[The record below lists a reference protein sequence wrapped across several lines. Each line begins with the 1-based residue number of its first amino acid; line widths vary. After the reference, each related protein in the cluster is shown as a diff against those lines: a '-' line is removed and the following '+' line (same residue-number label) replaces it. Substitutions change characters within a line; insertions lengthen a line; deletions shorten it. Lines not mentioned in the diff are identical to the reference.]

1 MRRKAPLTSSM
12 KLTPDN
18 KGPDFGLAQLG
29 QVALRIHDVDGAIE
43 FYRDALGMKFL
54 FSTGTMAF
62 FDCGGVR
69 LMLSMP
75 ERPEFDRPGSIL
87 YFKVDDLEAARSTMI
102 DRGVRVRRRAPPDR
116 ANARPRTLD
125 VVLQRPLGQHA
136 GPHERGEDLTG
147 VLRSFVSCGGVNTD
161 SGQSAGS
168 HPFSLASWGGRQGI
182 VDSAERRGRRKYP
195 PSLQPL
201 FLHNKHKP
209 AFCSHDYTVCSK
221 LTQLL

>member
-1 MRRKAPLTSSM
+1 MSIRCVASPVNFMM

-18 KGPDFGLAQLG
+18 KGTDFGLAQIG

-87 YFKVDDLEAARSTMI
+87 YFKVDDLVASRSTMI
-102 DRGVRVRRRAPPDR
+102 ARGVRFVDEPHLIARMPDHELWMSFFKDPSDNMLALMSEVRA
-116 ANARPRTLD
+116 
-125 VVLQRPLGQHA
+125 
-136 GPHERGEDLTG
+136 
-147 VLRSFVSCGGVNTD
+147 
-161 SGQSAGS
+161 
-168 HPFSLASWGGRQGI
+168 
-182 VDSAERRGRRKYP
+182 
-195 PSLQPL
+195 
-201 FLHNKHKP
+201 
-209 AFCSHDYTVCSK
+209 
-221 LTQLL
+221 